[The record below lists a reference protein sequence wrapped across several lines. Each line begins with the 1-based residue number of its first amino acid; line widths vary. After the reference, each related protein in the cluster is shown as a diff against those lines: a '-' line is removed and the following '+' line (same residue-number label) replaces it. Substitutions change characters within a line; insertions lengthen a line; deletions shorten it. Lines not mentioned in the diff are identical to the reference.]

1 MNENLYEMP
10 EDINAAERRAAELW
24 QGYLEAEKFLTQL
37 ANSGL
42 KSPEQERLFLVCNT
56 AKQYA
61 KKQQFKK
68 DPELEATLESCR
80 LLYKESEKQLEEA
93 HNQIKSLQ
101 EDKQMLEQTVQCFRE
116 DKKALM
122 RTIEIQVLGE

>member
-10 EDINAAERRAAELW
+10 EDINAAERKAAELW
-24 QGYLEAEKFLTQL
+24 QGYLEAEKLL
-37 ANSGL
+37 SMGDRMDE
-42 KSPEQERLFLVCNT
+42 KIRLICLT
-56 AKQYA
+56 AKEYA
-61 KKQQFKK
+61 KKQQTKK
-68 DPELEATLESCR
+68 DPELEAALESCR
-80 LLYKESEKQLEEA
+80 LLYKESEKQLEQA

-101 EDKQMLEQTVQCFRE
+101 EDKQMLEQTIQCFRQ